1 MHDLTK
7 HMFAFCA
14 AVLIAYGSLIAVTT
28 VPAAAS
34 AQPLTVMATPELA

>member
-14 AVLIAYGSLIAVTT
+14 AVLIAYGSLNAVTA

-34 AQPLTVMATPELA
+34 AQSLTVMATPELA